1 MFIYKALLFMEKEP
15 IETNLFVEADFG
27 KILDDRPFV
36 IIGGQLLFFH
46 EQLQR
51 HVFTQISEDR
61 SYKADEC
68 MQLPEN
74 SPYELINGKLI
85 FMKSPVDIHQKIS
98 IRLSSAIFQYVDEKN
113 LGEVRCA
120 PLDVHFDEEN
130 IYQPDLMYISIA
142 RTNIIQRWVMDA
154 PDFVVEILSEGNP
167 KHDKVKKKKIYGKYG
182 VTEYWIVYPKEEQIE
197 VYHNKRNSMKL
208 VQTVGKTGQIASKAI
223 TGFVLE
229 VEKIFK

>member
-1 MFIYKALLFMEKEP
+1 MEKELF
-15 IETNLFVEADFG
+15 ETNLFVEADFG

-46 EQLQR
+46 EQWQR
-51 HVFTQISEDR
+51 YVFTQISEDR

-85 FMKSPVDIHQKIS
+85 FMKSPVFHHQKIAS
-98 IRLSSAIFQYVDEKN
+98 KLHLQIGKYVEDNN
-113 LGEVRCA
+113 LGEVAFA
-120 PLDVHFDEEN
+120 PCDVHFDEEN
-130 IYQPDLMYISIA
+130 IFQPDLMYISIA
-142 RTNIIQRWVMDA
+142 RTNIIQRWVMKA

-197 VYHNKRNSMKL
+197 VFHNKRKTMQL
-208 VQTVGKTGQIASKAI
+208 VQTVDKTGQITSKAI
-223 TGFVLE
+223 KGFVLE